1 MTLSRP
7 ITHIDYFAG
16 PSGEQIIKNKNLK
29 IIVIL
34 LFILFVPVFASS
46 QTKQYYL
53 YNIVTFEGNFDKE
66 GIKVKVDDGKT
77 VDKLKDDNGNR
88 IKFKTPAAALMY
100 FFSKGWDMYLT
111 GDTSSGSSYS
121 GTGSSYTTSYWI
133 LRKPCTKEEFDKT
146 VKEGVKK

>member
-1 MTLSRP
+1 MYKR
-7 ITHIDYFAG
+7 
-16 PSGEQIIKNKNLK
+16 Q
-29 IIVIL
+29 
-34 LFILFVPVFASS
+34 
-46 QTKQYYL
+46 YL